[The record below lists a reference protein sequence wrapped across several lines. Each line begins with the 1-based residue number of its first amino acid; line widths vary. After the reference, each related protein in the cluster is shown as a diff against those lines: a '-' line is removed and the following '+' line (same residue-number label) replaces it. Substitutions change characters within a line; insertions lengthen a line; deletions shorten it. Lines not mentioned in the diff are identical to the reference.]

1 MVEMTEVRIL
11 KIDPDDLDSKTQQVV
26 NKPAKI
32 QHLQDLLNSGYNIVS
47 CVISDDCYL
56 YYTLIMKYDFDF
68 D

>member
-11 KIDPDDLDSKTQQVV
+11 KIDPDDLDGKKTQQVV
-26 NKPAKI
+26 NKPNKI
-32 QHLQDLLNSGYNIVS
+32 MELQSLLNSGYNIVA
-47 CVISDDCYL
+47 CVTDDYYL